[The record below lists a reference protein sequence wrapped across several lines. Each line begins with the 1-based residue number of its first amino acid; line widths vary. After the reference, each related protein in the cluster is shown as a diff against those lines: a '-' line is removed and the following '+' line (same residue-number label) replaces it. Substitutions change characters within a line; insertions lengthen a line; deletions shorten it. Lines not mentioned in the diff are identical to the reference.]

1 MQTAVNRTDEWKRS
15 RRGLMQKKERAR
27 GNGGARGRFGAPPKG
42 EGRGE
47 ARMPSPRN
55 ARPQKTRGTAI
66 VLSAGAAKSAR
77 GSPHHRTCLLLP
89 PSFRLFLLS
98 PRVLPLRPVISLLGP
113 EYYDFVTEGF
123 VGRFGVARF
132 ANGDACS
139 RFSRVFHR
147 SRFEWNVYKKEKEVK
162 VPKRYLKRD

>member
-1 MQTAVNRTDEWKRS
+1 METIPTRPDA
-15 RRGLMQKKERAR
+15 KERTSAR
-27 GNGGARGRFGAPPKG
+27 KRRCARPIWGPPKG

-89 PSFRLFLLS
+89 PPFRLFLLS